1 MKVSQKDPPI
11 SGDTS
16 LLPSQQ
22 RIELA
27 YMPLTMKRTFSAMC
41 GSSRMAASSAPTTAG
56 SACVFTTAGPC
67 TNSKIRPAGA
77 HVDSHW
83 ASTDTPCCLNY
94 AAHARGLHADHQQ
107 VVHECTHASLH
118 PAPTV
123 HARSL
128 RV

>member
-1 MKVSQKDPPI
+1 MKVSQKDPPCPPAN
-11 SGDTS
+11 SAS
-16 LLPSQQ
+16 
-22 RIELA
+22 ELA
-27 YMPLTMKRTFSAMC
+27 HMPLTVNRTFSAMC

-67 TNSKIRPAGA
+67 TNSKMRPAGA
-77 HVDSHW
+77 HADGHW
-83 ASTDTPCCLNY
+83 ASPDTPCCLDCATN
-94 AAHARGLHADHQQ
+94 ARGMHADHRR

-123 HARSL
+123 RARSL